1 MYEFLV
7 VERQKLHVV
16 VVTVGVDLHSFQY
29 LCSATG
35 LGTGLGTGDCSED
48 ESYSYDFAPDG
59 GIFLDGTY
67 QVIKWTAHP
76 PTKWATL
83 IDETGKDL

>member
-1 MYEFLV
+1 M
-7 VERQKLHVV
+7 
-16 VVTVGVDLHSFQY
+16 
-29 LCSATG
+29 CSA
-35 LGTGLGTGDCSED
+35 TGLGTGDCSED

-67 QVIKWTAHP
+67 QVIKWTAHQP
-76 PTKWATL
+76 NKWSTL